1 MEYYGVT
8 SSPLA
13 VSFSGVGFPHV
24 VHHALSNLRLQRL
37 TTLHQ
42 KYCGYLHLS
51 AISFSEIYMYILLSL
66 MKSLFKVFIT
76 LLKNLCTDFADFRCF
91 YHASLGVL
99 KSMTGLVHMITVT
112 AARVVA
118 TNEHSC
124 RKFLLHLN
132 WRLGHVLA
140 RVFAHIL
147 GQFEQNKHYQS
158 KHQKCN
164 HDHGE

>member
-13 VSFSGVGFPHV
+13 ASFSGVGFPHV

-51 AISFSEIYMYILLSL
+51 AISFSEIYMYILLFSKKSSL
-66 MKSLFKVFIT
+66 GVFIT
-76 LLKNLCTDFADFRCF
+76 LLKNLLTQFTNCCCF
-91 YHASLGVL
+91 HHAILGVL
-99 KSMTGLVHMITVT
+99 KSVTGLVNMVAVS

-118 TNEHSC
+118 AYVN
-124 RKFLLHLN
+124 LLHKFFLRFN
-132 WRLGHVLA
+132 WLLRHVLA
-140 RVFAHIL
+140 RGFAHML
-147 GQFEQNKHYQS
+147 SQFEQNKH
-158 KHQKCN
+158 
-164 HDHGE
+164 